1 MFPIIKS
8 ACLVTLLTFLT
19 QSYAAPAADYLSGAD
34 GNYLLG
40 SHFGQPGDRTF
51 DYVVV
56 GGGTAG
62 LAIASRLAED
72 SNNLVAV
79 IEAGSFYEIGNGN
92 LSQIPTYGPAF
103 SGKSPFDVNPLID
116 WAFLTA
122 PQTVHSRCVVRVQQI
137 ANVDSRVPAINQCIM
152 LEANAL
158 VEALLVTT

>member
-1 MFPIIKS
+1 MFSLIGS
-8 ACLVTLLTFLT
+8 ACFGTLLTLIT
-19 QSYAAPAADYLSGAD
+19 QSCAAPAADYLSGAD

-40 SHFGQPGDRTF
+40 SHFGLPGDRTF

-62 LAIASRLAED
+62 LAIASRLSED
-72 SNNLVAV
+72 PANLVAV

-116 WAFLTA
+116 WAFLTT
-122 PQTVHSRCVVRVQQI
+122 PQTVHSECVVMVYTI
-137 ANVDSRVPAINQCIM
+137 ANVDQGRQQSTCALCSRQM
-152 LEANAL
+152 SWWKLRS
-158 VEALLVTT
+158 